1 MEHGAQTK
9 NLTHGTGGVLV
20 SKGRVKYF
28 NENKGWGLIADRD
41 LDRDVYVHYSA
52 IKMDGYK
59 TLREG
64 QVVSFEIAHTEMGP
78 QACNVTPQA

>member
-1 MEHGAQTK
+1 M
-9 NLTHGTGGVLV
+9 

-28 NENKGWGLIADRD
+28 NDHKGWGLIADPDSR
-41 LDRDVYVHYSA
+41 RDVYVHYTA

-64 QVVSFEIAHTEMGP
+64 QEVSYEVSQTDLGP
-78 QACNVTPQA
+78 QACNVTPQV

>member
-1 MEHGAQTK
+1 M
-9 NLTHGTGGVLV
+9 

-28 NENKGWGLIADRD
+28 NEHRGWGLIADRE
-41 LDRDVYVHYSA
+41 LDRDIYVHYTA

-64 QVVSFEIAHTEMGP
+64 QEVLYEIANTDRGP